1 MQLYFTPMTCS
12 LASRMALCH
21 AGLDAETEFLAV
33 SLQDKRV
40 ADGRDYL
47 EVNPKGAV
55 PALVTREGQLL
66 TESLAVL
73 QYIADLAP
81 ESRLAPPQGSFQRV
95 RLQEWLSFVACELHK
110 AVFYS
115 IFHPEA
121 PEQGRQFAREVL
133 APPRL
138 GRVNEQLTHQ
148 PFLLKDWGFT
158 VADAYLATV
167 LNWCR
172 SAGIDLDRW
181 PHLKAFHARVLELEG
196 VARAQQEEY
205 RIWTAA

>member
-12 LASRMALCH
+12 LASRMALFH
-21 AGLDAETEFLAV
+21 AGLDKETEFYAV
-33 SLQDKRV
+33 SLRDKKV

-47 EVNPKGAV
+47 SLNPKGAV
-55 PALVTREGQLL
+55 PALITREGQLL
-66 TESLAVL
+66 TENLAVL

-81 ESRLAPPQGSFQRV
+81 ESKLAPPQGTFLRV

-121 PEQGRQFAREVL
+121 PEQSRKFAREVL

-138 GRVNEQLTHQ
+138 SRVDERLRQQ
-148 PFLLKDWGFT
+148 PFLLQDWGFT

-167 LNWCR
+167 LNWCP
-172 SAGIDLDRW
+172 SAAIDLDRW
-181 PHLKAFHARVLELEG
+181 PHLKAFQARALQIEG
-196 VARAQQEEY
+196 VARAQHEEVQL
-205 RIWTAA
+205 WTAA